1 MNKDNIIVG
10 IDIGTT
16 KIAVIIAEKTEDAIN
31 ILGYGNSESKGLN
44 KGIVIDIEDTAN
56 SIEKAVQKAEEKSK
70 IDIDSAYV
78 GITGENIKG
87 INCSGAIT
95 ISNGDYLN
103 PAGNNIEENDIIKVL
118 DHAQAINLSPDRKI
132 LHILSQEFKVDDKS
146 GIKNP
151 IGLSGHRLES
161 KVHLVTI
168 ARNIEK
174 DLITCLERCGINI
187 EGFILEPLAS
197 SYSVLDNNE
206 KKLGTVLIDIGGG
219 TSDVIIYHDNSTLH
233 TGAIP
238 LGGKSI
244 TNDIAY
250 GLETSLE
257 QAEKIKCDYGMA
269 KSSLANDDE
278 KIIIKGTNGRKDREI
293 SQKEIS
299 KIIEPRMHEIFHLCK
314 NEISKSEYKGNFT
327 FGVVLTGGGSRL
339 NNITD
344 LAQEIFEM
352 NIKIGI
358 PDSVNG
364 STKLLN
370 NPRYSTSI
378 GIIKYAIENKDTLQ
392 GSIDNNYKYSFID
405 TISNKIEKIKKL
417 LNIK

>member
-1 MNKDNIIVG
+1 MNNDNIIVG

-16 KIAVIIAEKTEDAIN
+16 KIAVIIAEKTDNAIN
-31 ILGYGNSESKGLN
+31 ILGYGNSNSKGLN
-44 KGIVIDIEDTAN
+44 KGIVVDVEDTSK
-56 SIEKAVQKAEEKSK
+56 SIENAIQKAENKSK
-70 IDIDSAYV
+70 IDIDSAFV

-95 ISNGDYLN
+95 ISNSDYLN
-103 PAGNNIEENDIIKVL
+103 PAGDTIEEKDVIKVL
-118 DHAQAINLSPDRKI
+118 EHAQAINLSPDRKI
-132 LHILSQEFKVDDKS
+132 LHILSQDFKVDDKN

-174 DLITCLERCGINI
+174 DLITCLDKCGINI
-187 EGFILEPLAS
+187 DGFILEPLAS

-206 KKLGTVLIDIGGG
+206 KKLGTILIDIGGG
-219 TSDVIIYHDNSTLH
+219 TSDVIIYHKNSTLH

-238 LGGKSI
+238 LGGESI
-244 TNDIAY
+244 TQDIAY

-257 QAEKIKCDYGMA
+257 QAEKIKCNHGLA
-269 KSSLANDDE
+269 KSSLADEQE
-278 KIIIKGTNGRKDREI
+278 KITIIGTNGRTDKEI
-293 SQKEIS
+293 SQKDLA
-299 KIIEPRMHEIFHLCK
+299 KIIEARMHEIFHLCK
-314 NEISKSEYKGNFT
+314 NEISKSEYNGSFT
-327 FGVVLTGGGSRL
+327 FGIVLTGGGSRL
-339 NNITD
+339 KNITD

-364 STKLLN
+364 SSELLN

-378 GIIKYAIENKDTLQ
+378 GIIKYAIENEDTIQ
-392 GSIDNNYKYSFID
+392 GSIDNNYKNSFW
-405 TISNKIEKIKKL
+405 EKINDKILSLKKK